1 MDLANRPNGGDGAKV
16 LGPVDSPAGA
26 GFHRVL
32 VCLDRS
38 EAAEAVLPLA
48 AYLARVDSAPMTL
61 LHVLEGLPDGAA
73 VRATDAIEWEVS
85 RQEARSYLDGLIERS
100 RELGVATTQ
109 SQIAE
114 GSAAHA
120 VAASAAEL
128 DADLLVLST
137 CGESGLDGW
146 ALGGTAQK
154 ILALGRA
161 AMLVVPP
168 HDRRPVPRVPPRRI
182 LVPLDGSLRGES
194 VLPTAI
200 RLARAD
206 RTEIVLGHVVA
217 DPVRTEVLSTPD
229 DLALAGELA
238 DRMAARAGA
247 YLDRIR
253 SQLVAAG
260 VRTSTSVCRAA
271 DHREGL
277 VALAAAER
285 VDLIVMTAHGSV
297 CNPRRPFG
305 SVTSHVIAHSTAP
318 VLVIQDLP
326 DRTSRAT
333 AAPPPSLLPPRSVD
347 AALGGA

>member
-1 MDLANRPNGGDGAKV
+1 MELERRANGGDRAKSA
-16 LGPVDSPAGA
+16 GRVDSPPVS

-38 EAAEAVLPLA
+38 ESAEAVLPLA
-48 AYLARVDSAPMTL
+48 TYLARLDHAPMTL

-73 VRATDAIEWEVS
+73 VRATDAIEWEVA
-85 RQEARSYLDGLIERS
+85 RHEARSYLDSLSERAV
-100 RELGVATTQ
+100 ELGVDAQ
-109 SQIAE
+109 CQIAE

-137 CGESGLDGW
+137 FGESGPDAW
-146 ALGGTAQK
+146 SLGGTAQK

-168 HDRRPVPRVPPRRI
+168 HDRRPVPHVPPRRI

-206 RTEIVLGHVVA
+206 RSEIVLGHVVPA
-217 DPVRTEVLSTPD
+217 PVRTEVLSTPD
-229 DLALAGELA
+229 DLALAHDLA
-238 DRMAARAGA
+238 DRMAARASA

-260 VRTSTSVCRAA
+260 VRTSASVSHAA

-285 VDLIVMTAHGSV
+285 VDLIVMSAHGSV

-326 DRTSRAT
+326 DRTSRTT

>member
-1 MDLANRPNGGDGAKV
+1 MELENRVNGGDGGKGAE
-16 LGPVDSPAGA
+16 PVASPGGA

-38 EAAEAVLPLA
+38 RAAEAVLPLA
-48 AYLARVDSAPMTL
+48 TYLARVDHAPMTL

-73 VRATDAIEWEVS
+73 VRATDAIEWEVA
-85 RQEARSYLDGLIERS
+85 RQEARSYLDSLTEHS
-100 RELGVATTQ
+100 QKLGVATQ
-109 SQIAE
+109 CQIAE

-128 DADLLVLST
+128 EADLLVLSS
-137 CGESGLDGW
+137 CGESGPDAW
-146 ALGGTAQK
+146 SLGGTAQK

-168 HDRRPVPRVPPRRI
+168 HDRGPVPRVPPRRI

-206 RTEIVLGHVVA
+206 QSEIVLGHVVA

-229 DLALAGELA
+229 DLALAQELA

-247 YLDRIR
+247 YIDRIR
-253 SQLVAAG
+253 SQLAAAG
-260 VRTSTSVCRAA
+260 VRTRASVCRAS

-277 VALAAAER
+277 VAMAAAER
-285 VDLIVMTAHGSV
+285 ADLIVMSAHGSV

>member
-1 MDLANRPNGGDGAKV
+1 MALEIRANDGDGAK
-16 LGPVDSPAGA
+16 GASRVDSLPVA
-26 GFHRVL
+26 GFHRVM

-48 AYLARVDSAPMTL
+48 TYLARLDSAPMTL

-73 VRATDAIEWEVS
+73 VRATDAIEWEVA
-85 RQEARSYLDGLIERS
+85 RQEARSYLDSLSNRAVEV
-100 RELGVATTQ
+100 GVEAQ
-109 SQIAE
+109 CLIAE

-137 CGESGLDGW
+137 SGESGPDAW
-146 ALGGTAQK
+146 SLGGTAQK

-161 AMLVVPP
+161 AMLVVPS
-168 HDRRPVPRVPPRRI
+168 HDRQPVPHVPPRRI

-206 RTEIVLGHVVA
+206 RSEIVLVHVVP
-217 DPVRTEVLSTPD
+217 DPVRTEVLSTPE
-229 DLALAGELA
+229 DLALARELA
-238 DRMAARAGA
+238 DRMAARASA
-247 YLDRIR
+247 YLERIR

-260 VRTSTSVCRAA
+260 VRTGASVSHAA

-285 VDLIVMTAHGSV
+285 ADLIVMSAHGSV

-305 SVTSHVIAHSTAP
+305 SVTSHVIAHSSAP

-326 DRTSRAT
+326 DRTSRVT